1 MTRDE
6 IIRGLR
12 CCAHAQPECKAG
24 GCPMFRMQ
32 DPNLAGLD
40 CMAVL
45 MRAALEL
52 LEREGPEE

>member
-1 MTRDE
+1 MTREE
-6 IIRGLR
+6 ITRGLR
-12 CCAHAQPECKAG
+12 CCAHAQPECKAC

>member
-1 MTRDE
+1 MTREE

-12 CCAHAQPECKAG
+12 CCSHQQPECKAG

-32 DPNLAGLD
+32 DPSLAGLD